1 MTTKQ
6 LITQIDAYLKPTQ
19 PGQYSVVVTRRFLVA
34 LKAHLELMQ
43 MLATLQPQPANEQ
56 EVKTNES

>member
-6 LITQIDAYLKPTQ
+6 LIDQINLYLKPTQ
-19 PGQYSVVVTRRFLVA
+19 PGQYSIVFTRRFLVA

-43 MLATLQPQPANEQ
+43 VLAATQPASEQ
-56 EVKTNES
+56 DKQPDAQL